1 MLIGC
6 RIVQRKIFL
15 KERIFIWMNLIQQL
29 FAIDLKAFGLTI
41 FIVLLGLQTCIKLM
55 QWFLFDLLGI
65 ETKSMRLKKHEHELL
80 LTTADELKKLSEKH
94 EKDINSFLDSRVHDR
109 EQSLSIQKELTVSQK
124 RISESINSL
133 SDKLVE
139 MQENTNKRFKEN
151 DEKQNKSTQAVLKDK
166 IGQSYRYYHNV
177 KQINDIE
184 LETLEGLIQTYED
197 YGGTNS
203 FVHSLVQKEMY
214 TWEHV
219 DRT

>member
-1 MLIGC
+1 
-6 RIVQRKIFL
+6 
-15 KERIFIWMNLIQQL
+15 MNLIQQL
-29 FAIDLKAFGLTI
+29 FEIDWKAFGITI
-41 FIVLLGLQTCIKLM
+41 FVVLLGLQTCIKLM

-65 ETKSMRLKKHEHELL
+65 ETKAMREKKQEHELL

-109 EQSLSIQKELTVSQK
+109 EQSLSIQKELTVSQE
-124 RISESINSL
+124 RISKSINSL
-133 SDKLVE
+133 SDKLAE

-151 DEKQNKSTQAVLKDK
+151 DEKQNKRVQAELKDK
-166 IGQSYRYYHNV
+166 IGQSYRYYHDL
-177 KQINDIE
+177 KKINDIE

>member
-1 MLIGC
+1 
-6 RIVQRKIFL
+6 
-15 KERIFIWMNLIQQL
+15 
-29 FAIDLKAFGLTI
+29 
-41 FIVLLGLQTCIKLM
+41 
-55 QWFLFDLLGI
+55 
-65 ETKSMRLKKHEHELL
+65 
-80 LTTADELKKLSEKH
+80 
-94 EKDINSFLDSRVHDR
+94 
-109 EQSLSIQKELTVSQK
+109 
-124 RISESINSL
+124 
-133 SDKLVE
+133 

-151 DEKQNKSTQAVLKDK
+151 DEKQNKRIQAELKDK

>member
-1 MLIGC
+1 
-6 RIVQRKIFL
+6 
-15 KERIFIWMNLIQQL
+15 
-29 FAIDLKAFGLTI
+29 
-41 FIVLLGLQTCIKLM
+41 
-55 QWFLFDLLGI
+55 
-65 ETKSMRLKKHEHELL
+65 
-80 LTTADELKKLSEKH
+80 
-94 EKDINSFLDSRVHDR
+94 
-109 EQSLSIQKELTVSQK
+109 
-124 RISESINSL
+124 
-133 SDKLVE
+133 

-151 DEKQNKSTQAVLKDK
+151 DEKQNKRVQAELKDK

>member
-1 MLIGC
+1 
-6 RIVQRKIFL
+6 
-15 KERIFIWMNLIQQL
+15 
-29 FAIDLKAFGLTI
+29 
-41 FIVLLGLQTCIKLM
+41 M

-65 ETKSMRLKKHEHELL
+65 ETKAMREKKQEHELL
-80 LTTADELKKLSEKH
+80 LTTADELKKLSKKH
-94 EKDINSFLDSRVHDR
+94 EKDINSFLDSRIHDR

-124 RISESINSL
+124 HISESINSL
-133 SDKLVE
+133 AEKLAE

-151 DEKQNKSTQAVLKDK
+151 DEKQNKCEQAKLKDK
-166 IGQSYRYYHNV
+166 IGQSYRYYHDI
-177 KQINDIE
+177 KKINDIE

>member
-1 MLIGC
+1 MDS
-6 RIVQRKIFL
+6 
-15 KERIFIWMNLIQQL
+15 IQQL

-41 FIVLLGLQTCIKLM
+41 FIVLLGLQTCIKLF

-65 ETKSMRLKKHEHELL
+65 ETKAMREKKQEHELL
-80 LTTADELKKLSEKH
+80 LTTADELKKLSKKH

-109 EQSLSIQKELTVSQK
+109 EQSLSIQKELTVSQE

-133 SDKLVE
+133 SDKLAE

-151 DEKQNKSTQAVLKDK
+151 DEKQNKRVQAELKDK

-219 DRT
+219 ART

>member
-1 MLIGC
+1 
-6 RIVQRKIFL
+6 
-15 KERIFIWMNLIQQL
+15 MNSIQQL
-29 FAIDLKAFGLTI
+29 FNIDWKTFAITI
-41 FIVLLGLQTCIKLM
+41 FIVLLGLQTCIKLF
-55 QWFLFDLLGI
+55 QWFMFDFLGI
-65 ETKSMRLKKHEHELL
+65 ETKSMREKKEEHELL
-80 LTTADELKKLSEKH
+80 ITTADELKKLSKKH
-94 EKDINSFLDSRVHDR
+94 ENDMASFFNNRMHDR
-109 EQSLSIQKELTVSQK
+109 EQSLSIQKELTNSQK
-124 RISESINSL
+124 CISDSIDSL
-133 SDKLVE
+133 SEKLIE

-151 DEKQNKSTQAVLKDK
+151 DEKQNKRIQAELKDK

>member
-1 MLIGC
+1 MDS
-6 RIVQRKIFL
+6 
-15 KERIFIWMNLIQQL
+15 IQQL
-29 FAIDLKAFGLTI
+29 FQIDWKAFGITI
-41 FIVLLGLQTCIKLM
+41 FLVLLGLQTCIKLF

-80 LTTADELKKLSEKH
+80 IETADELKKLSEKH

-109 EQSLSIQKELTVSQK
+109 EQSLSIQKELTVSQE

-133 SDKLVE
+133 SDKLAE

-151 DEKQNKSTQAVLKDK
+151 DEKQNKRIQAELKDK